1 MWTPVLE
8 PDENTAKYG
17 KNLILSPIFS
27 CPQFACS
34 NVLQTFKTRSPH
46 QVPLFFSSLLILL
59 PLCQLSHFYPC
70 RGIKKH
76 SFLMLAPPL
85 VTCQRAVIVQSIGT
99 EVCVCRRCSA
109 QRLSSPCN
117 REESNQPLTA
127 PASSSCSKAE
137 ERGPHQ
143 SPKVLLGERSAAR
156 PLSEAHFIL
165 DRHTLSHKH
174 GLLCSFWIS
183 PMLICPSSSFSRNQT
198 ILFLLLSSPPPPTPC
213 FPSNLSLH
221 ALSTELSFLF
231 FFFLASRLLLRTP
244 SAYDW

>member
-1 MWTPVLE
+1 M
-8 PDENTAKYG
+8 
-17 KNLILSPIFS
+17 S
-27 CPQFACS
+27 
-34 NVLQTFKTRSPH
+34 FKPSRQGLLVKCH
-46 QVPLFFSSLLILL
+46 FFFSSLLILL

-198 ILFLLLSSPPPPTPC
+198 ILFLLLSSPPHPPPPAFLQI
-213 FPSNLSLH
+213 FPSMLS
-221 ALSTELSFLF
+221 ALS
-231 FFFLASRLLLRTP
+231 FFLASRLLLRTP